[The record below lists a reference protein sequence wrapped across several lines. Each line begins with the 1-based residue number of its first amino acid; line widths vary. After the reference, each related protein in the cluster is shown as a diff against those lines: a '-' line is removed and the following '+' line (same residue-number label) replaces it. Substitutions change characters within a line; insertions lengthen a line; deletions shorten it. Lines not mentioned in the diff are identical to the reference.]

1 MAAFVILAAVSCQK
15 DVVID
20 YPHGCIYRAK
30 LNVLD
35 SEHPNKTYQSEVTFS
50 LREDRFSIKNE
61 YTGEKLYAEYEMD
74 DHTARDDKGQLM
86 TFSDDWKSF
95 KYKNLTYYLED
106 FVPELYNRY
115 K

>member
-1 MAAFVILAAVSCQK
+1 MAALALIAAVSCQK

-20 YPHGCIYRAK
+20 YPHGCIYRAD
-30 LNVLD
+30 LPVLGSGQQTKIYR
-35 SEHPNKTYQSEVTFS
+35 SEITFS

-61 YTGEKLYAEYEMD
+61 YTGEKSVMEFQMD
-74 DHTARDDKGQLM
+74 DHTARDSQGQVL
-86 TFSDDWKSF
+86 TFAENWKTF

-106 FVPELYNRY
+106 FVPELYNKY